1 MIALFQRV
9 TSAPVSVN
17 SERNAEIGHR
27 RRGSGLT
34 FDTHID
40 LPSRVRGSNRAD
52 LF

>member
-17 SERNAEIGHR
+17 GERNAEIGHR

-34 FDTHID
+34 FDRTTEQGH
-40 LPSRVRGSNRAD
+40 G
-52 LF
+52 

>member
-17 SERNAEIGHR
+17 GERNAKIGHR

-40 LPSRVRGSNRAD
+40 QPSRVRGSNRAD